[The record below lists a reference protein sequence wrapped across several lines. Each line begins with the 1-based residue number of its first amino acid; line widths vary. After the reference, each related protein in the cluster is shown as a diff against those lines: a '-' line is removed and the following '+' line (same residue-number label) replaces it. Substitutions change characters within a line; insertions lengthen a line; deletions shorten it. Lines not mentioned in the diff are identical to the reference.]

1 MKLTASEYIHLCV
14 LPILRRRLKKA
25 EREWHT
31 TVLQVVLVDIVTVTL
46 ESLRRHYQIKVT

>member
-46 ESLRRHYQIKVT
+46 ETSLSN